1 VDKVA
6 DVHNTAI
13 IDGRAVLAEGV
24 VVGPY
29 AVVDGPAV
37 IGAGTSIGPHAVLEG
52 AVTLGEGC
60 RVFSHAVLGTIPQD
74 LKFEGEESD
83 LTIGSGTTIREF
95 VTVNRGTK
103 AAGTTRVGANC
114 LLMAYSH
121 VAHDCVLADD
131 VVLANCATVAGH
143 VEIGEHAF
151 VGGLSAVHQFSR
163 IGKHAYVGGMSR
175 VSQDIIPYGLTA
187 SDPTR
192 VVGVNVIGLQRR
204 GIPAETRNALKRAYH
219 IIYREDLNTAQAV
232 AKLEAELADVAE
244 VRDVIDFLK
253 KTERGILK

>member
-1 VDKVA
+1 MVDIHK
-6 DVHNTAI
+6 TAI
-13 IDGRAVLAEGV
+13 IDRRAELADRV

-103 AAGTTRVGANC
+103 ASGTTRVGNNC

-121 VAHDCVLADD
+121 VAHDCALGDN

-143 VEIGEHAF
+143 VAIGEY
-151 VGGLSAVHQFSR
+151 
-163 IGKHAYVGGMSR
+163 AYIGGMSR

-192 VVGVNVIGLQRR
+192 VVGINVIGLQRR
-204 GIPAETRNALKRAYH
+204 GIPAETRTALKRAYQ

-232 AKLEAELADVAE
+232 EKLEAELGEVAE
-244 VRDVIDFLK
+244 VRDIVDFLK